1 MQINLI
7 LTINKNIILGWEA
20 FKVVDSLMNR
30 IESLMPKLSKGQK
43 LIAQY
48 IQTEHGKAAFMTAA
62 KLGETVGVSESTVVR
77 FATELGYSGY
87 PKMQQAMQEM
97 IKDKLTSFQRI
108 EVSQSR
114 IGSGSVIEHVLNSDI
129 DNIKQT
135 IEETSQPDF
144 QKSVKAISEAKTI
157 YIYALRS
164 SAALASF
171 LGYYLNLIFGNVK
184 VISTA
189 DKARIYE
196 ELNRIDKDDV
206 MIGISFPRYSHHT
219 STAMKFALD
228 KGAAVIGL
236 TDSMN
241 SPIAQT
247 ATYVLLARS
256 DMATIVDS
264 LVAPLSL
271 INALVVATVIEKKD
285 DVVETFKDL
294 ERVWYNYGVY
304 NKDPNEEEV
313 NITQWKSEEKTDDAD

>member
-1 MQINLI
+1 
-7 LTINKNIILGWEA
+7 
-20 FKVVDSLMNR
+20 MNR
-30 IESLMPKLSKGQK
+30 IETLMPKFSKGQK
-43 LIAQY
+43 LIAKY
-48 IQTEHGKAAFMTAA
+48 IQTEYGKAAFMTAA

-97 IKDKLTSFQRI
+97 IRDKLTSFQRI
-108 EVSQSR
+108 EVSQAR
-114 IGSGSVIEHVLNSDI
+114 IGNGSVIEHVLNSDI

-135 IEETSQPDF
+135 IEETSRDDF
-144 QKSVKAISEAKTI
+144 KNSVSAIAEAKTI

-189 DKARIYE
+189 DKARLYE
-196 ELNRIDKDDV
+196 ELNRINSDDV

-219 STAMKFALD
+219 STAMKFAMD
-228 KGAAVIGL
+228 RNAKVIAL

-285 DVVETFKDL
+285 DVVKTFKDL
-294 ERVWYNYGVY
+294 EKIWYNYGVY
-304 NKDPNEEEV
+304 NKKPDEEI
-313 NITQWKSEEKTDDAD
+313 NADDSEEGGSNDSY

>member
-1 MQINLI
+1 MLINLI

-62 KLGETVGVSESTVVR
+62 RLGETVGVSESTVVR

-135 IEETSQPDF
+135 IEETSHPDF

-313 NITQWKSEEKTDDAD
+313 SITQWKSEEKTDDAY

>member
-1 MQINLI
+1 
-7 LTINKNIILGWEA
+7 
-20 FKVVDSLMNR
+20 
-30 IESLMPKLSKGQK
+30 
-43 LIAQY
+43 
-48 IQTEHGKAAFMTAA
+48 
-62 KLGETVGVSESTVVR
+62 
-77 FATELGYSGY
+77 
-87 PKMQQAMQEM
+87 M
-97 IKDKLTSFQRI
+97 IRDKLTSFQRI

-114 IGSGSVIEHVLNSDI
+114 IGNGSVIEHVLNSDI

-135 IEETSQPDF
+135 IEETSHEDF
-144 QKSVKAISEAKTI
+144 KKSVKAISEAKTI

-164 SAALASF
+164 SSALGSF

-184 VISTA
+184 VVSTA

-196 ELNRIDKDDV
+196 EFNRIGEGDV

-219 STAMKFALD
+219 STAMKFAMD
-228 KGAAVIGL
+228 KGATVIGL

-285 DVVETFKDL
+285 DVVATFKDL
-294 ERVWYNYGVY
+294 EKAWYNYGVY
-304 NKDPNEEEV
+304 NRDPNELEVDIASQDNTEES
-313 NITQWKSEEKTDDAD
+313 K